1 MIRSRP
7 TIPYSGC
14 RRGVREGD
22 CMKTILLVDDNACIL
37 DVLSLAITTGER
49 HVAIRTAQNGRDAIG
64 ILENSHVDLIVTD
77 INMPVMDGYHLVD
90 YRNRHFPEV
99 PVLVMTAE
107 MSPDVMQRLDLLGVA
122 GYVEKPFK
130 VETLMNLILDSLNAP
145 RHLPVPA

>member
-1 MIRSRP
+1 
-7 TIPYSGC
+7 
-14 RRGVREGD
+14 
-22 CMKTILLVDDNACIL
+22 MKTILLVDDNTFIL

-49 HVAIRTAQNGRDAIG
+49 HAAIRTAQNGREAVG
-64 ILENSHVDLIVTD
+64 ILENSHVDLILTD

-130 VETLMNLILDSLNAP
+130 VETLTNLILDWLNAP